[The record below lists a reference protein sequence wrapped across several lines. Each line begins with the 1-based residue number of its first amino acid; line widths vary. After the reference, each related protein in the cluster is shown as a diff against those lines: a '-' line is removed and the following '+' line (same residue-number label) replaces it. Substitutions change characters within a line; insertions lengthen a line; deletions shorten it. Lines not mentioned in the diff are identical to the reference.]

1 MAAFDLLRKDSESDE
16 GLEALLGSTLE
27 DGTIRA
33 LQAPRTISKQVAS
46 GEGLKVEVGDIFDG
60 GSSSLPEAE
69 GWVESGIP
77 PANLLQVVAETR
89 VAVETLDK
97 ACKVVTSQASVL
109 SSEVATDLKDLL
121 GSVIRLQ
128 ASVGLREDDDLAGT
142 SLWEVARES
151 REGNLR
157 ENASLASEFA
167 NLQLEVTG
175 HDSVLEVVRIPLQRA
190 CTFMSRFCGP
200 GELLGDG
207 FKAGLA
213 LEEKLVSLE
222 REVGG
227 SSGDINLR
235 AILVRSEVLERVG
248 LGGSS
253 TTDDPS

>member
-16 GLEALLGSTLE
+16 GLDALLGSTLE

-77 PANLLQVVAETR
+77 ANLVQVVAETR

-222 REVGG
+222 REVRSKGG
-227 SSGDINLR
+227 GGLLQDISLHKMMTCGR
-235 AILVRSEVLERVG
+235 F
-248 LGGSS
+248 
-253 TTDDPS
+253 

>member
-1 MAAFDLLRKDSESDE
+1 MR
-16 GLEALLGSTLE
+16 G
-27 DGTIRA
+27 
-33 LQAPRTISKQVAS
+33 
-46 GEGLKVEVGDIFDG
+46 
-60 GSSSLPEAE
+60 
-69 GWVESGIP
+69 
-77 PANLLQVVAETR
+77 
-89 VAVETLDK
+89 
-97 ACKVVTSQASVL
+97 
-109 SSEVATDLKDLL
+109 
-121 GSVIRLQ
+121 
-128 ASVGLREDDDLAGT
+128 DDDLVGT

-151 REGNLR
+151 REGNIR

-175 HDSVLEVVRIPLQRA
+175 RDSVLETVRIPLQRA

-222 REVGG
+222 WEVGSAG
-227 SSGDINLR
+227 GWGVVGGHQPSSNDNLR
-235 AILVRSEVLERVG
+235 VILMRLEVLERVG

>member
-16 GLEALLGSTLE
+16 GLDALLGSTLE

-77 PANLLQVVAETR
+77 ANLVQVVAETR

-222 REVGG
+222 REVGSTGGWG

-235 AILVRSEVLERVG
+235 PMTACGQS
-248 LGGSS
+248 
-253 TTDDPS
+253 